1 MNHLRDS
8 EIQKLLCLL
17 VVIGFFLLSGRYRRH
32 LAPAA
37 SRLQGGGGFIAAS
50 LCRFQEPIITYPL
63 PLINI
68 WTAPFTAFD
77 GTTDGDPLK
86 DGNPV
91 HTSWK

>member
-8 EIQKLLCLL
+8 EIHKLLRLL
-17 VVIGFFLLSGRYRRH
+17 VIIGFFLLSGRYRRH

-37 SRLQGGGGFIAAS
+37 SRLQGVGGGGFIASS

-68 WTAPFTAFD
+68 WTAPFTA
-77 GTTDGDPLK
+77 
-86 DGNPV
+86 V
-91 HTSWK
+91 I